1 MTMTQLLDELPSVP
15 EVDVVPDVKIIED
28 LATLRLLSDP
38 LRLRLI
44 EELGAAP
51 TTVKELAKAMDMKPN
66 RLYYHVNLLEEHGLV
81 RVTQT
86 RIVSGIVERT
96 YALVAKHFAVSE
108 ALPLPVDVKREVTDN
123 LLRVVGEELGDAVD
137 ANVGRMQMWLTDEER
152 EAFKEELGDLLD
164 KYGNFDRERADAV
177 ADRYTLL
184 FALYAPTENP
194 KRKK

>member
-1 MTMTQLLDELPSVP
+1 MTMTQLLDEVRAAPDT
-15 EVDVVPDVKIIED
+15 DVVPDVKIIED

-44 EELGAAP
+44 EELGVQP

-96 YALVAKHFAVSE
+96 YALVAKHFAVSDD
-108 ALPLPVDVKREVTDN
+108 LSLPVDVRREVTN
-123 LLRVVGEELGDAVD
+123 TLFRVVSAEIDDAAD
-137 ANVGRMQMWLTDEER
+137 ANVGRMQLWLTDDER
-152 EAFKEELGDLLD
+152 EAFKQELSDLLD
-164 KYGNFDRERADAV
+164 KYGNGDRQRADAV

>member
-1 MTMTQLLDELPSVP
+1 MSVTQLLDGPAVP
-15 EVDVVPDVKIIED
+15 EDDVVPDVKIIED

-44 EELGAAP
+44 EELGVAP
-51 TTVKELAKAMDMKPN
+51 TTVKELARAMDMKPN

-108 ALPLPVDVKREVTDN
+108 ALALPVDVKREVTN
-123 LLRVVGEELGDAVD
+123 TLFRVVSAEIDG
-137 ANVGRMQMWLTDEER
+137 ANVARMQLWLTDDER
-152 EAFKEELGDLLD
+152 DAFKQELSDLLD
-164 KYGNFDRERADAV
+164 KYGNGERQRADAV

-184 FALYAPTENP
+184 FALYSPAETP

>member
-1 MTMTQLLDELPSVP
+1 MTQLLDEAP
-15 EVDVVPDVKIIED
+15 ELAEEATPDVKIIED

-44 EELGAAP
+44 EELGAQP

-81 RVTQT
+81 KVTQT

-108 ALPLPVDVKREVTDN
+108 TLPLPVDVKREVTNTLFQVVRAEIDN
-123 LLRVVGEELGDAVD
+123 AVD
-137 ANVGRMQMWLTDEER
+137 SNVGRMQLWLTDDER
-152 EAFKEELGDLLD
+152 EAFKQELGDLLD
-164 KYGNFDRERADAV
+164 KYGSGEHHRPGVD

-184 FALYAPTENP
+184 FALYE
-194 KRKK
+194 KQ

>member
-1 MTMTQLLDELPSVP
+1 MTQLLDAVP
-15 EVDVVPDVKIIED
+15 EAEADEATPDVKIIED

-51 TTVKELAKAMDMKPN
+51 TTVKALARAMDMKPN

-96 YALVAKHFAVSE
+96 YALVAKHFAVSD
-108 ALPLPVDVKREVTDN
+108 ALPLPVDLKREVTNN
-123 LLRVVGEELGDAVD
+123 LFQVVSAELDEAVD
-137 ANVGRMQMWLTDEER
+137 TNVGRVQLWLTNDER
-152 EAFKEELGDLLD
+152 EAFKRELGDLLD
-164 KYGNFDRERADAV
+164 KYGNGDRHRVDV
-177 ADRYTLL
+177 DADRYTLL
-184 FALYAPTENP
+184 FALYAPVDHP

>member
-1 MTMTQLLDELPSVP
+1 MSMTQLLDEVP
-15 EVDVVPDVKIIED
+15 AVPDDAVPDVKIIED

-44 EELGAAP
+44 EELGVAP

-108 ALPLPVDVKREVTDN
+108 ALALPVDVKREVTN
-123 LLRVVGEELGDAVD
+123 TLLQVVSAEIDDAVD
-137 ANVGRMQMWLTDEER
+137 ANVGRMQLWLTDAER
-152 EAFKEELGDLLD
+152 EAFKHELSELLD
-164 KYGNFDRERADAV
+164 KYGNGDRQRADAV

-184 FALYAPTENP
+184 FALYSPVENP

>member
-1 MTMTQLLDELPSVP
+1 LRWI
-15 EVDVVPDVKIIED
+15 EV
-28 LATLRLLSDP
+28 
-38 LRLRLI
+38 
-44 EELGAAP
+44 LGAAP

-123 LLRVVGEELGDAVD
+123 LLRVVGEELGEAVD